1 MFTAPTAL
9 RMFMRY
15 GEKLPQA
22 HDLSSLRLICCAGEP
37 LNPEAWRW
45 AQTYLAGDGKWGYV
59 VDNWWQ
65 TELGGPA
72 LGTPCTLP
80 MRPGKAGVALPGWG
94 ADVVDLDGKPVAPG
108 VNGRLVLTRP
118 APMMMRTV
126 WGNAARFEK
135 DWLEIPNTYV
145 TGDLAIKD
153 EDGYISVIGRA
164 DDVLN
169 VAGHRIGTAEVE
181 SALVSHPAVAE
192 AAAIGIPDALKG
204 EAIVAFVQL
213 RAGHNL

>member
-1 MFTAPTAL
+1 MIA
-9 RMFMRY
+9 
-15 GEKLPQA
+15 
-22 HDLSSLRLICCAGEP
+22 CAGEP

-72 LGTPCTLP
+72 LGTPVTLP
-80 MRPGKAGVALPGWG
+80 MRPGKAGLALPGCE
-94 ADVVDLDGKPVAPG
+94 ADVVDINGKPVPPG
-108 VNGRLVLTRP
+108 VSGRLILKRP
-118 APMMMRTV
+118 FPHFMRTI
-126 WGNAARFEK
+126 WNNPARFEK
-135 DWLEIPNTYV
+135 DWQELPGCYI
-145 TGDLAIKD
+145 TGDLATKD

-181 SALVSHPAVAE
+181 SASGFASGGCGGCGHRHSRRPEGRGHRGVCCSCAPAMW
-192 AAAIGIPDALKG
+192 P
-204 EAIVAFVQL
+204 
-213 RAGHNL
+213 RTR